1 MDKKSN
7 IKSFIKESA
16 EKSRKS
22 LGEYP
27 FGGGYAFVK
36 DALPESVNIESVL
49 SAVENLVPSHLMV
62 GVDTILV
69 GEFDEL
75 KSRNVNALLKD
86 GAIYVSNDQD
96 DEDDMVDDIIHEIAH
111 SVEEENAYD
120 LYAKDQHLSIEFI
133 NKRSTFERFLN
144 DVGIDTSHYNFK
156 EIEYDVDFDKFLYKK
171 VGYDTIE
178 TLVNG
183 LFPNA
188 YSPTSI
194 REYFASG
201 FEEYFLGDRNYLK
214 KVSPVLYRKIK
225 EVIKND

>member
-7 IKSFIKESA
+7 IKNFIKESA

>member
-7 IKSFIKESA
+7 IKNFIKESA

-144 DVGIDTSHYNFK
+144 DVGIDTSDYNFK

>member
-7 IKSFIKESA
+7 IKNFIKESA

-120 LYAKDQHLSIEFI
+120 LYAKDQHLSIEFT

-144 DVGIDTSHYNFK
+144 DVGIDTSDYNFK

>member
-133 NKRSTFERFLN
+133 NKRNTFERFLN
-144 DVGIDTSHYNFK
+144 DVGIDTSDYNFK

>member
-1 MDKKSN
+1 M
-7 IKSFIKESA
+7 
-16 EKSRKS
+16 
-22 LGEYP
+22 
-27 FGGGYAFVK
+27 
-36 DALPESVNIESVL
+36 

-120 LYAKDQHLSIEFI
+120 LYAKDQHLSIEFT

-144 DVGIDTSHYNFK
+144 DVGIDTSDYNFK

>member
-7 IKSFIKESA
+7 IKNFIKESA

-120 LYAKDQHLSIEFI
+120 LYAKDQYLSIEFI